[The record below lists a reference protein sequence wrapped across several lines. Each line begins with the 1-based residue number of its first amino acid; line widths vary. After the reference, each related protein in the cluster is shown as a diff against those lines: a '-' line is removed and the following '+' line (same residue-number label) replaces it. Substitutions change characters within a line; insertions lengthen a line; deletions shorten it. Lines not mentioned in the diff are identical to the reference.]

1 MLLTNNRLEI
11 DIKQQAKG
19 FVTYWLAGNAR
30 ADNDRWL
37 STVITIS
44 YLPSYTIGGVFSTP
58 LQGCT
63 CTTFFSFYCT
73 IPPSFYWSLKAAKN
87 IVPRIGRMNVSE
99 LVETSPFQRDGNSD
113 RDREESKTKKNK
125 QERQTS
131 YLIVQFSHISTTVGN
146 EKEKKPSRAPNN
158 LA

>member
-1 MLLTNNRLEI
+1 MAFHR
-11 DIKQQAKG
+11 
-19 FVTYWLAGNAR
+19 
-30 ADNDRWL
+30 DNDKLFAELHYRRCIL
-37 STVITIS
+37 YSITRLHLHHFLLFLLYHS
-44 YLPSYTIGGVFSTP
+44 P
-58 LQGCT
+58 L
-63 CTTFFSFYCT
+63 FL
-73 IPPSFYWSLKAAKN
+73 LKLESRKEHS
-87 IVPRIGRMNVSE
+87 PGRMNVSE

-131 YLIVQFSHISTTVGN
+131 YLRVQFSHISTTVGN